1 MANAES
7 LFKRHMKQFE
17 DLQGFSPQASN
28 IVALIYS
35 ACVVVEAISNAKDEI
50 LQGLKNIE

>member
-1 MANAES
+1 MANAEN
-7 LFKRHMKQFE
+7 LFNRHMKQFE
-17 DLQGFSPQASN
+17 QIQGMNSQSVN

-35 ACVVVEAISNAKDEI
+35 ACIVVEAISNAKDEI